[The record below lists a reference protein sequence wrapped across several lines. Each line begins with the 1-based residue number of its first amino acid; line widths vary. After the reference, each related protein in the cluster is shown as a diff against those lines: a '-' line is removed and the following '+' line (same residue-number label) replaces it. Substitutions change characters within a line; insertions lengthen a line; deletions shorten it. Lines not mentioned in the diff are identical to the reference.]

1 FPDAFTEEAP
11 KLATQ
16 LGHFLHIVSQDFE
29 RSTRK
34 MTFII
39 QTNYLQPNGFVML
52 APRKSELYSTPPNVA
67 DNQQWLPN
75 LALHESRHVVQFDNL
90 TGKLSGAFF
99 QQLAL
104 ALFGLNL
111 PAWYFEGDATLQ
123 ETRYSEGGRGRLASW
138 DMPLRANIQL

>member
-1 FPDAFTEEAP
+1 IIILTLYSALSNAQVFDNSQSHFNIKWKQINTGDFRLIFPDEFTQEAP

-67 DNQQWLPN
+67 DNQQWLPS
-75 LALHESRHVVQFDNL
+75 LALHEGRHVVQFDNL

-104 ALFGLNL
+104 A
-111 PAWYFEGDATLQ
+111 
-123 ETRYSEGGRGRLASW
+123 
-138 DMPLRANIQL
+138 